1 MVFKILKTKTL
12 HFLIKKE
19 GPQVLNRE
27 KKKPEMKQRKH
38 TKI

>member
-1 MVFKILKTKTL
+1 MIFKILKTKTL

-19 GPQVLNRE
+19 GTQVFNRE
-27 KKKPEMKQRKH
+27 KKTEMKQRKH